1 MGDDVTVTEADW
13 AEARDEA
20 GTIARNAAAGGVALV
35 AVVYAL
41 TGVLLHLVAPGT
53 TGLALV
59 GVGTGVAAALSAP
72 LLWLLARSAQR
83 KGLETGSARVA
94 RDRAMRAQAV
104 RGEFETRLARGLE
117 MVQDEPA
124 AFDVVQRALRRVVPD
139 EPVELLLADNSHAH
153 LERMVVASPDG
164 ESVPGCAVDSPEQCE
179 AARRAQTQVF
189 PDSDDLDACPMLRG
203 RPQGRCSGVCVPV
216 SIMGRTVG
224 VVHTTGSVGATLGG
238 QRVQALQNLAN
249 QTGNR
254 LGMLRVMA
262 ETQLQASTDGL
273 TGLMNRR
280 SFENRIHRLRGEG
293 KEFAFVMADLDR
305 FKALNDANG
314 HEAGD
319 RALRIFAET
328 LRQELRDQDLA
339 CRYGGEEFAI
349 VLPKAEAHDAIEVM
363 GRIREALIHA
373 TGRGDTPT
381 FTASFGVGHSSDSE
395 DLDDL
400 VQRADAAL
408 FAAKDAGRDRICI
421 DGHAVPIA
429 RTLTA
434 LN

>member
-1 MGDDVTVTEADW
+1 MGDDVTVTEQDW
-13 AEARDEA
+13 AEARSEA

-41 TGVLLHLVAPGT
+41 TGVFLHLVAPGT

-72 LLWLLARSAQR
+72 LLWLLARSAQQ

-117 MVQDEPA
+117 MVQDESA

-153 LERMVVASPDG
+153 LERMVVAAPDG
-164 ESVPGCAVDSPEQCE
+164 ESVPGCTVDSPEQCE
-179 AARRAQTQVF
+179 ATRRAQTQVF

-224 VVHTTGSVGATLGG
+224 VVHTTGSVGETLGG

-280 SFENRIHRLRGEG
+280 SFENRIHRLRTEG
-293 KEFAFVMADLDR
+293 KKFAFVMADLDR

-328 LRQELRDQDLA
+328 LRQELRDEDLA

-349 VLPKAEAHDAIEVM
+349 VLPNAESHEAIEVM
-363 GRIREALIHA
+363 GRIREALIRA

-381 FTASFGVGHSSDSE
+381 FTASFGVGHSSDCE
-395 DLDDL
+395 NLDDL
-400 VQRADAAL
+400 VQRADTAL